1 VLYYVIPGLLKM
13 KRRYR
18 ILLQMDKLK
27 KAMKD
32 KKANHTKNVK
42 NMMSSVCHTYLLDD
56 SPWHMVKAYVVFDC
70 SENWQ
75 VF

>member
-1 VLYYVIPGLLKM
+1 MPYFLVVIQLSMALFHMSVCCGFSGMLKM

-42 NMMSSVCHTYLLDD
+42 NMMSSVWSLNCLLL
-56 SPWHMVKAYVVFDC
+56 
-70 SENWQ
+70 
-75 VF
+75 

>member
-1 VLYYVIPGLLKM
+1 MEVFLHNNWHRYNAVIVVLYYVIPGLLKM

-56 SPWHMVKAYVVFDC
+56 SP
-70 SENWQ
+70 
-75 VF
+75 